1 MKAMR
6 FLLCVA
12 VIFMIAFISA
22 SNANPEP
29 NPSPEASPEAI
40 NIMKILGKLGVA
52 LSHLNK

>member
-1 MKAMR
+1 MEVMR

-29 NPSPEASPEAI
+29 NPSPEADPEAS
-40 NIMKILGKLGVA
+40 KITDILAKLGKVLAHVG
-52 LSHLNK
+52 